1 MSNATTSKR
10 TCPRSGSSTRA
21 PPLLLMPSSKRSAA
35 ATESRFVDLVDPS
48 HAKGRNFH
56 SLVRRG
62 DDFLLMGH
70 MSRTLVMPHYTK
82 SIGGRQGARSGRDS
96 IAAGAAPRQSR
107 RGQRRESLI

>member
-56 SLVRRG
+56 SLESRDPRRRLAFLDLKATGHGPASRWRTVGPGFRRG
-62 DDFLLMGH
+62 DGSERSDLNPPPL
-70 MSRTLVMPHYTK
+70 
-82 SIGGRQGARSGRDS
+82 RQG
-96 IAAGAAPRQSR
+96 
-107 RGQRRESLI
+107 RE